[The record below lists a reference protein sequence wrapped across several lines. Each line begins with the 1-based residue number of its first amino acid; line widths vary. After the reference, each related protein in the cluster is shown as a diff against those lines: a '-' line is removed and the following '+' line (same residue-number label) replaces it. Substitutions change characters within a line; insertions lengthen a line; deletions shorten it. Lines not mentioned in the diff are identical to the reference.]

1 MSETKKNFMENLV
14 DKIATALTPVANK
27 IANIKFLQALTK
39 TFQAV
44 IPITMIGAFAC
55 LFAWIPINVW
65 QEFLAAHTRVLYT
78 FYTIQSL
85 TLSIIALYVLIFL
98 SYLYAKTLEIKNPII
113 VVPVT
118 VASFLMITPTELF
131 ASIPSQWLGYSG
143 MFSAF
148 IVTWVSVRLVKLC
161 LDKRIIIRMPRG
173 VPEFVE
179 AAFAIF
185 IPAAIS
191 IALFAVVGILMSG
204 TSYGSLH
211 QFIYTM
217 LQAPLANVTDS
228 YLGLLLS
235 YTVSSLACFCGIHAE
250 SVTPHIS
257 MFVLTFDAENLAAYS
272 AGLPLPHVFSTAVS
286 SNIYIGGMG
295 ATLGLGV
302 LLCLVAKS
310 QRYKKLSRVAIVPQV
325 FNIAEPLLF
334 GLPIMLNPIAFIP
347 YILTIM
353 VNTTIA
359 YWVVASGI
367 FARAVSVS
375 MSWTV
380 PVVIQSAL
388 NFAKPWQGVLL
399 NLTIMAIDMLI
410 WYPFVKVLDRKALA
424 EENAS
429 ESL

>member
-1 MSETKKNFMENLV
+1 MTKEKSSFMERFV
-14 DKIATALTPVANK
+14 DKIATTLTPIANK
-27 IANIKFLQALTK
+27 IANVKFLQALTK

-55 LFAWIPINVW
+55 LFAWVPITPW
-65 QEFLAAHTRVLYT
+65 QNFLASHINVLYT

-85 TLSIIALYVLIFL
+85 TLSIIAVYVIIFL

-118 VASFLMITPTELF
+118 FASFLMITPTELF
-131 ASIPSQWLGYSG
+131 SSIPSQWLGYSG

-148 IVTWVSVRLVKLC
+148 IVTFVSVRIVKLC
-161 LDKRIIIRMPRG
+161 LDKRIVIRMPNG

-185 IPAAIS
+185 LPAAIS
-191 IALFAVVGILMSG
+191 ITLFAIIGILMG
-204 TSYGSLH
+204 QTSYGSLH
-211 QFIYTM
+211 QFIYSM
-217 LQAPLANVTDS
+217 LQVPLANVTDS
-228 YLGLLLS
+228 YLGLLVS
-235 YTVSSLACFCGIHAE
+235 YTVSSLACFLGIHAE

-257 MFVLTFDAENLAAYS
+257 MFVTTFDAENLAAYQ
-272 AGLPLPHVFSTAVS
+272 AGLPLPHVFGSAVS

-310 QRYKKLSRVAIVPQV
+310 QRYKKLSRVAIVPQI

-359 YWVVASGI
+359 YWVVALNI
-367 FARAVSVS
+367 FERAVSVS

-380 PVVIQSAL
+380 PVVIQSAI

-399 NLTIMAIDMLI
+399 NLGIMAIDMLI
-410 WYPFVKVLDRKALA
+410 WYPFVKVLDKKALLEESAA
-424 EENAS
+424 E
-429 ESL
+429 